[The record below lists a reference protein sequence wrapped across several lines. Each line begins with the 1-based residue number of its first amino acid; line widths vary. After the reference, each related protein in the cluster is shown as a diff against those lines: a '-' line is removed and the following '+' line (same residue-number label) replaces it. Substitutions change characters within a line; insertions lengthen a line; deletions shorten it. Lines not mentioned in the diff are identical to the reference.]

1 MSKKKKGSAEEAVL
15 ALMGN
20 KWIQVYGEN
29 INNLHFHNLIEIGYC
44 HYGAGE
50 LVIEEDQYRFG
61 AGMVSCIPA
70 NFLHVTKSDTHVRAF
85 WEYLYISPADILKQQ
100 GKPMQ
105 ETRNIIDAVNRS
117 AFFIKVEENPIFVT
131 LIRAIF
137 EEMQNKNAYYR
148 ECVGGLAYTLL
159 YEIARFNGRGNVQSC
174 GKNNSLQLENAIEY
188 VERNYPNN
196 FKIADL
202 ANECHMSETH
212 FRRVFQEKM
221 NMTPVAA
228 TEPMPLEP
236 VIILPMLLKFATK
249 SITPGAFSGSVTKNP
264 QAMMPVT
271 TGTAMRATRGDAF
284 LVMMRT
290 SISTTVRKPKNANI
304 EFSSSFFSFSLWA
317 DMYRGVIRP
326 GNGTSCAAATLRR

>member
-1 MSKKKKGSAEEAVL
+1 MSKKKKGSAEFRYYEVPREEAVL

-137 EEMQNKNAYYR
+137 EEMQNKNTYYR

-159 YEIARFNGRGNVQSC
+159 YEIARFNGRGNAQSC

-221 NMTPVAA
+221 NMTPVEYVNFVRIKKACELIDKTDISMEDVA
-228 TEPMPLEP
+228 EK
-236 VIILPMLLKFATK
+236 VGF
-249 SITPGAFSGSVTKNP
+249 ITP
-264 QAMMPVT
+264 
-271 TGTAMRATRGDAF
+271 
-284 LVMMRT
+284 
-290 SISTTVRKPKNANI
+290 STFNRNFRRI
-304 EFSSSFFSFSLWA
+304 
-317 DMYRGVIRP
+317 I
-326 GNGTSCAAATLRR
+326 GTSPYQWKKRPDNHEGKLLEYKISALKGW

>member
-1 MSKKKKGSAEEAVL
+1 MSKKKKGSAEFRYYEVPREEAVL

-221 NMTPVAA
+221 NMTPVEYVNFVRIKKACELIDKTDISMEDVA
-228 TEPMPLEP
+228 EK
-236 VIILPMLLKFATK
+236 VVF
-249 SITPGAFSGSVTKNP
+249 ITP
-264 QAMMPVT
+264 
-271 TGTAMRATRGDAF
+271 
-284 LVMMRT
+284 
-290 SISTTVRKPKNANI
+290 STFNRNFRRI
-304 EFSSSFFSFSLWA
+304 
-317 DMYRGVIRP
+317 I
-326 GNGTSCAAATLRR
+326 GTSPYQWKKRPDNHEGKLLEYKISALKGW

>member
-1 MSKKKKGSAEEAVL
+1 MSKKKKGSAEFRYYEVPREEAVL

-70 NFLHVTKSDTHVRAF
+70 NFLHVTKSDNNVRAF

-137 EEMQNKNAYYR
+137 EEMQNKNTYYR

-159 YEIARFNGRGNVQSC
+159 YEIARFNGRGNAQSC

-221 NMTPVAA
+221 NMTPVEYVNFVRIKKACELIDKTDISMEDVA
-228 TEPMPLEP
+228 EK
-236 VIILPMLLKFATK
+236 VGF
-249 SITPGAFSGSVTKNP
+249 ITP
-264 QAMMPVT
+264 
-271 TGTAMRATRGDAF
+271 
-284 LVMMRT
+284 
-290 SISTTVRKPKNANI
+290 STFNRNFRRI
-304 EFSSSFFSFSLWA
+304 
-317 DMYRGVIRP
+317 I
-326 GNGTSCAAATLRR
+326 GTSPYQWKKRPDNHEGKLLEYKISALKGW

>member
-1 MSKKKKGSAEEAVL
+1 MSKKKKGSAEFRYYEVPREEAVL

-20 KWIQVYGEN
+20 KRWIQVYGEN

-159 YEIARFNGRGNVQSC
+159 YENARFNGRGNVQSC

-221 NMTPVAA
+221 NMTPVEYVNFVRIKKACELIDKTDISMEDVA
-228 TEPMPLEP
+228 EK
-236 VIILPMLLKFATK
+236 VGF
-249 SITPGAFSGSVTKNP
+249 ITP
-264 QAMMPVT
+264 
-271 TGTAMRATRGDAF
+271 
-284 LVMMRT
+284 
-290 SISTTVRKPKNANI
+290 STFNRNFRRI
-304 EFSSSFFSFSLWA
+304 
-317 DMYRGVIRP
+317 I
-326 GNGTSCAAATLRR
+326 GTSPYQWKKRPDNHEGKLLEYKISALKGW

>member
-1 MSKKKKGSAEEAVL
+1 M
-15 ALMGN
+15 
-20 KWIQVYGEN
+20 
-29 INNLHFHNLIEIGYC
+29 IEIGYC

-221 NMTPVAA
+221 NMTPVEYVNFVRIKKACELIDKTDISMEDVA
-228 TEPMPLEP
+228 EK
-236 VIILPMLLKFATK
+236 VGF
-249 SITPGAFSGSVTKNP
+249 ITP
-264 QAMMPVT
+264 
-271 TGTAMRATRGDAF
+271 
-284 LVMMRT
+284 
-290 SISTTVRKPKNANI
+290 STFNRNFRRI
-304 EFSSSFFSFSLWA
+304 
-317 DMYRGVIRP
+317 I
-326 GNGTSCAAATLRR
+326 GTSPYQWKKRPDNHEGKLLEYKISALKGW

>member
-1 MSKKKKGSAEEAVL
+1 MSKKKKGSAEFRYYEVPREEAVL

-137 EEMQNKNAYYR
+137 EEMQNKNTYYR

-159 YEIARFNGRGNVQSC
+159 YEIARFNGRGNAQSC

-221 NMTPVAA
+221 NMTPVEYVNFVRVKKACELIDKTDISMEDVA
-228 TEPMPLEP
+228 EK
-236 VIILPMLLKFATK
+236 VGF
-249 SITPGAFSGSVTKNP
+249 ITP
-264 QAMMPVT
+264 
-271 TGTAMRATRGDAF
+271 
-284 LVMMRT
+284 
-290 SISTTVRKPKNANI
+290 STFNRNFRRI
-304 EFSSSFFSFSLWA
+304 
-317 DMYRGVIRP
+317 I
-326 GNGTSCAAATLRR
+326 GTSTYKWKKRPDNHEGKLLEYKISALKGW

>member
-1 MSKKKKGSAEEAVL
+1 MSKKKKGSVEFRYYEVPREEAVL

-105 ETRNIIDAVNRS
+105 ETRNIIDAVNKS

-137 EEMQNKNAYYR
+137 EEMQNKNTYYR

-159 YEIARFNGRGNVQSC
+159 YEIARFNGRGNAQSC

-221 NMTPVAA
+221 NMTPVEYVNFVRVKKACELIDKTDISMEDVA
-228 TEPMPLEP
+228 EK
-236 VIILPMLLKFATK
+236 VGF
-249 SITPGAFSGSVTKNP
+249 ITP
-264 QAMMPVT
+264 
-271 TGTAMRATRGDAF
+271 
-284 LVMMRT
+284 
-290 SISTTVRKPKNANI
+290 STFNRNFRRI
-304 EFSSSFFSFSLWA
+304 
-317 DMYRGVIRP
+317 I
-326 GNGTSCAAATLRR
+326 GTSPYQWKKRPDNHEGKLLEYKISALKGW

>member
-1 MSKKKKGSAEEAVL
+1 MSKKKKGSAEFRYYEVPREEAVL

-221 NMTPVAA
+221 NMTPVEYVNFVRIKKACELIDKTDISMEDVA
-228 TEPMPLEP
+228 EK
-236 VIILPMLLKFATK
+236 VGF
-249 SITPGAFSGSVTKNP
+249 ITP
-264 QAMMPVT
+264 
-271 TGTAMRATRGDAF
+271 
-284 LVMMRT
+284 
-290 SISTTVRKPKNANI
+290 STFNRNFRLI
-304 EFSSSFFSFSLWA
+304 
-317 DMYRGVIRP
+317 I
-326 GNGTSCAAATLRR
+326 GTSPYQWKKRPDNHEGKLLEYKISALKGW

>member
-1 MSKKKKGSAEEAVL
+1 MSKKKKGSAEFRYYEVPREEAVL

-44 HYGAGE
+44 HYGTGE
-50 LVIEEDQYRFG
+50 LVIEENQYRFG

-221 NMTPVAA
+221 NMTPVEYVNFVRIKKACELIDKTDISMEDVA
-228 TEPMPLEP
+228 EK
-236 VIILPMLLKFATK
+236 VGF
-249 SITPGAFSGSVTKNP
+249 ITP
-264 QAMMPVT
+264 
-271 TGTAMRATRGDAF
+271 
-284 LVMMRT
+284 
-290 SISTTVRKPKNANI
+290 STFNRNFRRI
-304 EFSSSFFSFSLWA
+304 
-317 DMYRGVIRP
+317 I
-326 GNGTSCAAATLRR
+326 GTSPYQWKKRPDNHEGKLLEYKISALKGW

>member
-1 MSKKKKGSAEEAVL
+1 MSKKKKGSAEFRYYEVPREEAVL

-137 EEMQNKNAYYR
+137 EEMQNKNTYYR

-221 NMTPVAA
+221 NMTPVEYVNFVRIKKACELIDKTDISMEDVA
-228 TEPMPLEP
+228 EK
-236 VIILPMLLKFATK
+236 VGF
-249 SITPGAFSGSVTKNP
+249 ITP
-264 QAMMPVT
+264 
-271 TGTAMRATRGDAF
+271 
-284 LVMMRT
+284 
-290 SISTTVRKPKNANI
+290 STFNRNFRRI
-304 EFSSSFFSFSLWA
+304 
-317 DMYRGVIRP
+317 I
-326 GNGTSCAAATLRR
+326 GTSPYQWKKRPDNHEGKLLEYKISALKGW